1 MNVIVAP
8 RIGMPVT
15 PLSPDTTAA
24 SSFVRID
31 RVSKSFAGIKAVD
44 DVSIDIAKGELF
56 ALLGG
61 SGCGK
66 TTLLRMLAGFETP
79 SSGRILIDGKDMT
92 EVPPYERPVNMMFQ
106 SYALFPWRTVRKN
119 VEFGPRMKGL
129 SAAECRT
136 IADRFIDM
144 VGLHGFADY
153 YPAELSGGMQQRVT
167 LARSLAADPEV
178 LLMDEPFAA
187 LDAMTRHVLQEELTR
202 IQQESLKTIVLV
214 THNIDEAL
222 IMADRIVVMS
232 PHPGQI
238 KAVIPNE
245 LPRPR
250 DLDVQLSRAWG
261 ELKKEIWLLVAGDV
275 SLHAS

>member
-1 MNVIVAP
+1 MSSI
-8 RIGMPVT
+8 I
-15 PLSPDTTAA
+15 LSAQH
-24 SSFVRID
+24 
-31 RVSKSFAGIKAVD
+31 VSKSFSVRQNEDVLALR
-44 DVSIDIAKGELF
+44 DVSLDVHEREFLC
-56 ALLGG
+56 LLGA

-66 TTLLRMLAGFETP
+66 STLLNMFAGFTIPSHGEILLRSTP
-79 SSGRILIDGKDMT
+79 IVGIDPRCGM
-92 EVPPYERPVNMMFQ
+92 VFQ